1 MPKKAKPKFDLNP
14 IERAVATIAI
24 ALEPFIADQT
34 AEEYLPLRERNR
46 VERSVGLLFDTLE
59 SNGEINYDT
68 ISDAMYDGFDYKEDL

>member
-1 MPKKAKPKFDLNP
+1 MPRKAKPKFDLNP
-14 IERAVATIAI
+14 VERAVATIAI

-34 AEEYLPLRERNR
+34 AEEYLPLIERNR

>member
-1 MPKKAKPKFDLNP
+1 MPRKAKPKFDLNP

-34 AEEYLPLRERNR
+34 AEEYLPLTERNR

>member
-1 MPKKAKPKFDLNP
+1 MPRKAKPKFDLNP

-34 AEEYLPLRERNR
+34 AEEYLPLIERNR

>member
-34 AEEYLPLRERNR
+34 AEEYLPLKERNR

-59 SNGEINYDT
+59 SNGEINDDT

>member
-34 AEEYLPLRERNR
+34 AEEYLPLIERNR

>member
-1 MPKKAKPKFDLNP
+1 MPRKAKPKFDLNP
-14 IERAVATIAI
+14 LERACATIAI

-34 AEEYLPLRERNR
+34 AEEYLSLIERNR